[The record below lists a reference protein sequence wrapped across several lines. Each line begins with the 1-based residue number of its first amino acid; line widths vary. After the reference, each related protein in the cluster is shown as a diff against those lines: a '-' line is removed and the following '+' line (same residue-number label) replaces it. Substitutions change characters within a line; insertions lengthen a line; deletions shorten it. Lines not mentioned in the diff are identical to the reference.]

1 MTILRRLG
9 IGYAWISG
17 VCLLLVAWL
26 GYHEFVEEPAEFAA
40 MGLTNVHKDTE
51 AELLTVCFLAIVPLL
66 LGAGWWWI
74 RHVLAPLGTLAEAV
88 ETIDSN
94 NLRLP
99 IVRSGNGDELD
110 KLTAG
115 FNGMIARIDESI
127 RHIHEF
133 TLHSSHEL
141 KTPLTVMRAQLETV
155 LRELPS
161 PVPEQWKWIDSQ
173 IDEVKRLTKIVDAL
187 TLLAKADSGLVAL
200 ERLPVKLDELVEE
213 SFEDAQ
219 MLAQPR
225 GLTVTLDAC
234 EASTVA
240 GDRHRLRQLLL
251 ILTDNAVKYSE
262 AGGSIAVS
270 LRRKDGVAELR
281 ITNSGGGMAPKT
293 LENVFGRFV
302 RGENAQGRVEGCG
315 LGLTIARWIVLALG
329 GSIQLV
335 AEPIGMITAVVR
347 LPLGAELPAAT
358 PRSGRVVA

>member
-40 MGLTNVHKDTE
+40 MGLTHVHEDTQ
-51 AELLTVCFLAIVPLL
+51 AELLTVCFLAIVPIL

-74 RHVLAPLGTLAEAV
+74 RHVLAPLGTLAEV
-88 ETIDSN
+88 VKKINSS
-94 NLRLP
+94 NLRQP
-99 IVRSGNGDELD
+99 MVRSGNGDEVD
-110 KLTAG
+110 QLTAG

-155 LRELPS
+155 LREIPS
-161 PVPEQWKWIDSQ
+161 PAPDQWKWIDSQ
-173 IDEVKRLTKIVDAL
+173 IDEVKRLTKIVDSL
-187 TLLAKADSGLVAL
+187 TLLTKADSGLVEL
-200 ERLPVKLDELVEE
+200 ESLPVRFDELVKE

-219 MLAQPR
+219 ILAQPR
-225 GLTVTLDAC
+225 GLTVALDAC
-234 EASTVA
+234 DEATVS

-251 ILTDNAVKYSE
+251 ILTDNAVKYCE
-262 AGGSIAVS
+262 VGGRIAIS
-270 LRRKDGVAELR
+270 LRRMDGSAELR
-281 ITNSGGGMAPKT
+281 ITNSGGGIAPKT
-293 LENVFGRFV
+293 LENIFGRFV

-315 LGLTIARWIVLALG
+315 LGLAIAQWIVLAHG
-329 GSIQLV
+329 GNIQLV
-335 AEPIGMITAVVR
+335 AEPVGMTTARVR
-347 LPLGAELPAAT
+347 LPLGAASPAVT
-358 PRSGRVVA
+358 RSARGGA

>member
-17 VCLLLVAWL
+17 ICLLLVAWL
-26 GYHEFVEEPAEFAA
+26 GYHEFVAEPAEFAA

-74 RHVLAPLGTLAEAV
+74 RRVLAPLGTLAEVV
-88 ETIDSN
+88 EKIDSN
-94 NLRLP
+94 NLRQPL
-99 IVRSGNGDELD
+99 VRSGNGDEVD

-155 LRELPS
+155 LREIPS
-161 PVPEQWKWIDSQ
+161 PVPDQWKWIDSQ
-173 IDEVKRLTKIVDAL
+173 IDEVKRLTKIVDSL
-187 TLLAKADSGLVAL
+187 TLLTKADSGLVEL
-200 ERLPVKLDELVEE
+200 ERLPVRFDELVEE

-219 MLAQPR
+219 ILARPQ

-234 EASTVA
+234 DETTVS

-262 AGGSIAVS
+262 AGGRIAIS
-270 LRRKDGVAELR
+270 LRRKDDAAELR
-281 ITNSGGGMAPKT
+281 TTNTGGGMAPKT
-293 LENVFGRFV
+293 LENIFGRFV

-315 LGLTIARWIVLALG
+315 LGLAIAQWIVLAHG
-329 GSIQLV
+329 GSIRLV
-335 AEPIGMITAVVR
+335 ADPGGMTTAMVR
-347 LPLGAELPAAT
+347 LPLGAGSPAT
-358 PRSGRVVA
+358 THSGRGGA

>member
-51 AELLTVCFLAIVPLL
+51 AELLTVCFLAIVPIL
-66 LGAGWWWI
+66 LGLGWWWI
-74 RHVLAPLGTLAEAV
+74 RHVLAPLGALAEAV
-88 ETIDSN
+88 ETIDSS
-94 NLRLP
+94 NLRQPLL
-99 IVRSGNGDELD
+99 RSRNGDELD

-127 RHIHEF
+127 RNIHEF

-155 LRELPS
+155 LREIPS

-173 IDEVKRLTKIVDAL
+173 VDEVKRLTKIVDGL

-200 ERLPVKLDELVEE
+200 ERLPVKFDELVEE
-213 SFEDAQ
+213 CFEDAQ

-225 GLTVTLDAC
+225 GLTVTLDDC

-251 ILTDNAVKYSE
+251 ILTDNAVKYSK
-262 AGGSIAVS
+262 AGGSIVIS
-270 LRRKDGVAELR
+270 LRRKEGSAELR
-281 ITNSGGGMAPKT
+281 ITNSAEGLSTKA
-293 LENVFGRFV
+293 LENIFGRFV
-302 RGENAQGRVEGCG
+302 RGENAQGQVEGCG
-315 LGLTIARWIVLALG
+315 LGLSIARWIVLAHG
-329 GSIQLV
+329 GRIQLV
-335 AEPIGMITAVVR
+335 AEPVGMISAVVR
-347 LPLGAELPAAT
+347 LPLGSELSAAI
-358 PRSGRVVA
+358 PRSDRVVA